1 MTSAPLKVGQL
12 ALFAML
18 AMHPTSARSQQVT
31 VTLDGVYR
39 YTGAAPSPTP
49 NFRLSFSVNRSPLAC
64 GGSLGGVLVCGVT
77 AVQYT
82 NGPLNMTLATSAPP
96 SVLFYDAS
104 QGGGFALYQSDL
116 GLNRLHFTIGSSVL
130 FSGSLG
136 SPTLVDGVYAVAP
149 NLAPCSPIFG
159 CSYDSF
165 AGQSFASGD
174 PVNNPF
180 FDPVTLQS
188 YDPLDAGT
196 ITIASATTTAPEPAS
211 SMLILTGLAGLAA
224 VSAIRGRKTA

>member
-1 MTSAPLKVGQL
+1 MTRAWLKGGVL
-12 ALFAML
+12 ALLMMIGA
-18 AMHPTSARSQQVT
+18 HPTTAQAQQVT

-39 YTGAAPSPTP
+39 YTGAAPSPSP

-77 AVQYT
+77 SVQYT
-82 NGPLNMTLATSAPP
+82 SGPLNVMLATSAPP

-104 QGGGFALYQSDL
+104 QGGGLALYQSDL
-116 GLNRLHFTIGSSVL
+116 GLNRLSFTIGSSVL

-136 SPTLVDGVYAVAP
+136 SPTLLDGVYAVTP

-159 CSYDSF
+159 CQYESY

-174 PVNNPF
+174 PINNPF

-188 YDPLDAGT
+188 YDPLESGT
-196 ITIASATTTAPEPAS
+196 ITIASEITTAPEPAS
-211 SMLILTGLAGLAA
+211 ATLIITGLAA
-224 VSAIRGRKTA
+224 VAGVSVRRRRKTS